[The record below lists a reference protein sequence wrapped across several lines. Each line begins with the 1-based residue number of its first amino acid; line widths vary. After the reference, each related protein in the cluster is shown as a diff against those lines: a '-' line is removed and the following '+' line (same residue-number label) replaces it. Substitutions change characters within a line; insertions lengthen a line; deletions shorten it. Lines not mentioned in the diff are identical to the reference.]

1 MGITDG
7 RHGSTGEYVGLH
19 FSAENINILVLWGG
33 KWKILV
39 TE

>member
-1 MGITDG
+1 MDLQENTWGFT
-7 RHGSTGEYVGLH
+7 S
-19 FSAENINILVLWGG
+19 SAENINILVLWGG